1 MTPKFE
7 VYSERKVHTMK
18 SHFKLLLPDA
28 GRDIYM
34 PRKSQSWGYRYGP
47 SIMVE
52 DGVCHA
58 WFASPGDGYEAD
70 WFTYRRSEDGGKT
83 WTDEKVVMYPVADS
97 MDWFSV
103 CDPAVIK
110 YGEWYY
116 IGYTSTVFANGG
128 GVCNNGFI
136 GRSKSPTGPFE
147 RWCGNGWGEHRE
159 TANGTL
165 HWQGKPAPV
174 IYYDED
180 WHNWGAGEFSFVIK
194 DETIYIYYTWTSKD
208 RDGKPIGETR
218 VATADIT
225 DENWPG
231 KLTYHGM
238 ASKRTGGGND
248 SYDVVY
254 CEDLGK
260 FIALSTDRR
269 FTEDSV
275 LAVYESD
282 DGLRFTRVNS
292 IKVNTGWM
300 CHNCGISGDAQHHIK
315 SGDTLLLAYA
325 YGNKW
330 GCWGTRL
337 HDYSFEAMEEDFY
350 DESEQESIHH
360 EIIKL
365 DDPAEFKPT
374 MLYLRTPH
382 FRRLPVGV
390 TVEPPIMTGDVTYA
404 KRHVEGE
411 VTFYGYDPAI
421 ISVENGKITTLAEGY
436 TYVHAAYERLQ
447 CEFLIYVDN
456 SRPHVTPDWKPHPE
470 KKVTSFTPLITKY
483 AASLQKREMKQLR
496 GLAVYADGTWF
507 EVCGDDGVTYENLA
521 PDLIE
526 IRPDGNVLPT
536 GKLGEGKVTVKLGDF
551 AFDITFMV
559 TE

>member
-1 MTPKFE
+1 MNK
-7 VYSERKVHTMK
+7 
-18 SHFKLLLPDA
+18 HFKLLLSDS
-28 GRDIYM
+28 GRDMYM

-47 SIMVE
+47 TIMVE

-58 WFASPGDGYEAD
+58 WFASPGDCYEAD
-70 WFTYRRSEDGGKT
+70 WFTYRKSVDGGKT
-83 WTDEKVVMYPVADS
+83 WTDEKMVMAPVPDS

-110 YGEWYY
+110 YGEYYY

-136 GRSKSPTGPFE
+136 GRSKSPEGPFE
-147 RWCGNGWGEHRE
+147 RWNGSGWGETRV
-159 TANGTL
+159 TADGTL
-165 HWQGKPAPV
+165 RWLGKPAPV

-194 DETIYIYYTWTSKD
+194 DKTIYIYYTWTSKD

-231 KLTYHGM
+231 NLTYHGM
-238 ASKRTGGGND
+238 ASKRTSGGND

-269 FTEDSV
+269 FTADSV

-282 DGLRFTRVNS
+282 DGLRFDRVNS

-315 SGDTLLLAYA
+315 KGDTLLLAYA
-325 YGNKW
+325 YGNQW
-330 GCWGTRL
+330 GCWGTRI
-337 HDYSFEAMEEDFY
+337 HDYSFEAMDADFY
-350 DESEQESIHH
+350 DESQLENIHH
-360 EIIKL
+360 EIEKI
-365 DDPAEFKPT
+365 DDPAAFMPS

-382 FRRLPVGV
+382 FRRLRVGE
-390 TVEPPIMTGDVTYA
+390 TVEIPMMTGDVTYA
-404 KRHVEGE
+404 MRPVQGE
-411 VTFYGYDPAI
+411 VTFYDYDPAI
-421 ISVENGKITTLAEGY
+421 LSIENGKATALSEGY
-436 TYVHAAYERLQ
+436 TYVRASYEGLF
-447 CEFLIYVDN
+447 CEFLAYVDN
-456 SRPHVTPDWKPHPE
+456 ARPHVTPDWKPHPE
-470 KKVTSFTPLITKY
+470 KEVTSFTPLITAYK
-483 AASLQKREMKQLR
+483 ASLAKREMKQLR
-496 GLAVYADGTWF
+496 GLATYADGTWF
-507 EVCGDDGVTYENLA
+507 EVCGDDGVIYENHNPELF
-521 PDLIE
+521 E
-526 IRPDGNVLPT
+526 IRSDGNVLPT
-536 GKLGEGKVTVKLGDF
+536 GAVGEGKITLRLGNH
-551 AFDITFMV
+551 AFDVVMSVID
-559 TE
+559 

>member
-1 MTPKFE
+1 M
-7 VYSERKVHTMK
+7 SN
-18 SHFKLLLPDA
+18 HFKLLLPDS

-70 WFTYRRSEDGGKT
+70 WFTYRRSVDGGKT
-83 WTDEKVVMYPVADS
+83 WTDERVVMYPVPDS

-110 YGEWYY
+110 YGEYYY

-147 RWCGNGWGEHRE
+147 RWNGAGWGETRE
-159 TANGTL
+159 TQNGTL
-165 HWQGKPAPV
+165 HWLGKPAPV

-194 DETIYIYYTWTSKD
+194 DETIYIYYTWTSRD
-208 RDGKPIGETR
+208 RDGRPIGETR

-225 DENWPG
+225 NENWPG
-231 KLTYHGM
+231 ALTYHGM

-248 SYDVVY
+248 SYDVVF
-254 CEDLGK
+254 CEDLNK

-269 FTEDSV
+269 FSENSV

-282 DGLRFTRVNS
+282 DGLRFTRVNN

-300 CHNCGISGDAQHHIK
+300 CHNCGISGDARHHIK

-350 DESEQESIHH
+350 DESGLENVHH
-360 EIIKL
+360 EIEKI
-365 DDPAEFKPT
+365 DDPAAFESSMLFLHMPRYLRIRVGETVDIPMVTGNVTYSFKPA
-374 MLYLRTPH
+374 
-382 FRRLPVGV
+382 VG
-390 TVEPPIMTGDVTYA
+390 EIAYSD
-404 KRHVEGE
+404 
-411 VTFYGYDPAI
+411 YDPAI
-421 ISVENGKITTLAEGY
+421 VTIQDGKVTAKAAGY
-436 TYVHAAYERLQ
+436 TYVRALFEGHLA
-447 CEFLIYVDN
+447 EFLVYVTEGEAY
-456 SRPHVTPDWKPHPE
+456 PHCEWKPYPE
-470 KKVTSFTPLITKY
+470 KEAVSFTPIITEY
-483 AASLQKREMKQLR
+483 TASLAKREMKQVR
-496 GLAVYADGTWF
+496 GIAVYADDSWF
-507 EVCGDDGVTYENLA
+507 EVCGDDGVTYENHA
-521 PDLIE
+521 PELFAIK
-526 IRPDGNVLPT
+526 PDGNVLPT
-536 GKLGEGKVTVKLGDF
+536 GKQGSGRITLRLG
-551 AFDITFMV
+551 AHSFDITFTV
-559 TE
+559 AE

>member
-1 MTPKFE
+1 MTN
-7 VYSERKVHTMK
+7 
-18 SHFKLLLPDA
+18 HFKLVLPDA

-47 SIMVE
+47 TIMVE

-83 WTDEKVVMYPVADS
+83 WTDERVVMYPVPDS

-110 YGEWYY
+110 YGDWYY

-136 GRSKSPTGPFE
+136 GRSKSPTGSFE
-147 RWCGNGWGEHRE
+147 RWCGDGWGERRE
-159 TANGTL
+159 TENGTL
-165 HWQGKPAPV
+165 NWLGKPAPV

-194 DETIYIYYTWTSKD
+194 DKTIYIYYTWTSKD
-208 RDGKPIGETR
+208 RDGRPIHETR

-231 KLTYHGM
+231 HLTQHG
-238 ASKRTGGGND
+238 AAVKRPGGSND

-254 CEDLGK
+254 CEDLNK
-260 FIALSTDRR
+260 FIALSTDFR
-269 FTEDSV
+269 FSENSV
-275 LAVYESD
+275 LAVYESE
-282 DGLRFTRVNS
+282 DGLRYERVNN

-330 GCWGTRL
+330 GCWGTRI
-337 HDYSFEAMEEDFY
+337 HDYSFEAMEEAFY
-350 DESEQESIHH
+350 DESGLENIHH
-360 EIIKL
+360 DIEKI
-365 DDPAEFKPT
+365 DDPAEFKSS
-374 MLYLRTPH
+374 MLFLKKPRFLRI
-382 FRRLPVGV
+382 RVGE
-390 TVEPPIMTGDVTYA
+390 TVEIPLFTGNVTYTFKPA
-404 KRHVEGE
+404 VGE
-411 VTFYGYDPAI
+411 IAYSDYDTAI
-421 ISVENGKITTLAEGY
+421 IAIGEGKLTAKAAGY
-436 TYVHAAYERLQ
+436 TYVRAEYEGHLS
-447 CEFLIYVDN
+447 EFLVYVTEGEA
-456 SRPHVTPDWKPHPE
+456 SPHCDWKPYPE
-470 KKVTSFTPLITKY
+470 KEAVSFTPLITEY
-483 AASLQKREMKQLR
+483 AASLEKREMKQLR
-496 GLAVYADGTWF
+496 GIAVYADDSWF
-507 EVCGDDGVTYENLA
+507 EVCGDDGVTYENHA
-521 PDLIE
+521 PELFE
-526 IRPDGNVLPT
+526 IRADGNVLST
-536 GKLGEGKVTVKLGDF
+536 GKLGTGKVTLRLGAH
-551 AFDITFMV
+551 AFDVSFTV

>member
-1 MTPKFE
+1 MTTNK
-7 VYSERKVHTMK
+7 
-18 SHFKLLLPDA
+18 HFKLLLPDA

-70 WFTYRRSEDGGKT
+70 WFTYRRSIDGGDT
-83 WTDEKVVMYPVADS
+83 WTDERVVMTPVPDS

-147 RWCGNGWGEHRE
+147 RWCGNGWGETRAS
-159 TANGTL
+159 TDGTL
-165 HWQGKPAPV
+165 HWLGKPAPV

-194 DETIYIYYTWTSKD
+194 DETIYIYYTWTSGD
-208 RDGKPIGETR
+208 RDGNPIYETR

-231 KLTYHGM
+231 AIRQRGV
-238 ASKRTGGGND
+238 AVQRPSGSND

-254 CEDLGK
+254 CEDNQK
-260 FIALSTDRR
+260 FIALSTDFR
-269 FTEDSV
+269 FTENSV

-282 DGLRFTRVNS
+282 DGLRFRRVNQ

-300 CHNCGISGDAQHHIK
+300 CHNCGISGDAHHHIRL
-315 SGDTLLLAYA
+315 GDTLLLAYA

-337 HDYSFEAMEEDFY
+337 HKYSFTLMEEEFY
-350 DESEQESIHH
+350 DETFELNLHH
-360 EIIKL
+360 EINKM
-365 DDPAEFKPT
+365 DDPADYKPSVLFLPKPHFLRLRVGETVALTLYTGNVTYTFKPVVEEVS
-374 MLYLRTPH
+374 YSDYDRSVVH
-382 FRRLPVGV
+382 IEGSQV
-390 TVEPPIMTGDVTYA
+390 TAV
-404 KRHVEGE
+404 
-411 VTFYGYDPAI
+411 
-421 ISVENGKITTLAEGY
+421 SVGY
-436 TYVHAAYERLQ
+436 TYVRATQGENA
-447 CEFLIYVDN
+447 CEFLVYVTEGEAY
-456 SRPHVTPDWKPHPE
+456 PHCDWKPYPDKE
-470 KKVTSFTPLITKY
+470 VVSFTPLITAY
-483 AASLQKREMKQLR
+483 TASLAKREMKQIR
-496 GLAVYADGTWF
+496 GLAVYADDSWF
-507 EVCGDDGVTYENLA
+507 EVCGDDGVTYENHA
-521 PDLIE
+521 PELFD
-526 IRPDGNVLPT
+526 IRADGNVLPT
-536 GKLGEGKVTVKLGDF
+536 GKLGEGKVTVRCG
-551 AFDITFMV
+551 AHSFDVTCTV

>member
-1 MTPKFE
+1 MSK
-7 VYSERKVHTMK
+7 
-18 SHFKLLLPDA
+18 HFKLILPDS

-47 SIMVE
+47 TIMVE

-58 WFASPGDGYEAD
+58 WFASPGDCYEAD
-70 WFTYRRSEDGGKT
+70 WFTYRKSTDGGKT
-83 WTDEKVVMYPVADS
+83 WTDEKVVMYPVPDS

-110 YGEWYY
+110 YGEYYY

-136 GRSKSPTGPFE
+136 GRSKSPEGPFE
-147 RWCGNGWGEHRE
+147 RWNGAGWGERRE
-159 TANGTL
+159 TTDGTL
-165 HWQGKPAPV
+165 NWLGKPAPV

-218 VATADIT
+218 VATANIT

-231 KLTYHGM
+231 ALTYHGM

-269 FTEDSV
+269 FTADSV

-315 SGDTLLLAYA
+315 SGDTMLLAYA

-330 GCWGTRL
+330 GCWGTRI
-337 HDYSFEAMEEDFY
+337 HDYSFEAMDEDFY
-350 DESEQESIHH
+350 DESDLQNLHH
-360 EIIKL
+360 EIEKL
-365 DDPAEFKPT
+365 DDPTEFKPS
-374 MLYLRTPH
+374 MLYLAKPH
-382 FRRLPVGV
+382 FRRLRVGE
-390 TVEPPIMTGDVTYA
+390 TYDMIPMMTGDVTYA
-404 KRHVEGE
+404 MRPVEGE
-411 VTFYGYDPAI
+411 VAYFDYDPAI
-421 ISVENGKITTLAEGY
+421 LSIENGKATALAEGY
-436 TYVHAAYERLQ
+436 TYVRATYQNLF
-447 CEFLIYVDN
+447 CEFLAYVDN
-456 SRPHVTPDWKPHPE
+456 ARPHVDPDWKPHPE
-470 KKVTSFTPLITKY
+470 KEVTSFVPLITTY
-483 AASLQKREMKQLR
+483 TASLAKREMKQIR
-496 GLAVYADGTWF
+496 GLATYADGTWF
-507 EVCGDDGVTYENLA
+507 ELCGDDGVTYENHT
-521 PDLIE
+521 PDLFE
-526 IRPDGNVLPT
+526 IRSDGNVLPT
-536 GKLGEGKVTVKLGDF
+536 GKVGEGKITVRCDAH
-551 AFDITFMV
+551 AFDVAFNVIA
-559 TE
+559 